1 MPANHWYDFGNGSY
15 ALTGGSNIGFIIH
28 EGRALMVD
36 AGLDPDSA
44 RKALR
49 HLGALGVPLGAIAL
63 THGHADHFG
72 GAGWVAERTHAPVFA
87 PPLEG
92 TLAEHPLLEPL
103 FLYGGADPIEE
114 LRGKF
119 TWARQGTGP
128 CRPLSPGEALLND
141 IPVEIVPLPGHAPE
155 QVGIAYGG
163 AAGTLFCGDVVFPE
177 DTLRRH
183 PILFCADLDA
193 WLATLAHLPELE
205 YAHFVAGHGEPWDDI
220 RPAAAA
226 TGARLQEIR
235 EVTRQALAE
244 PREPYGVLRH
254 VAAHFNVTFAA
265 PQFFLLSLTTVQ
277 AALTSLQR
285 AGEAEIIMDDNR
297 MLWHARH

>member
-1 MPANHWYDFGNGSY
+1 MPANRWYDFGNGSY
-15 ALTGGSNIGFIIH
+15 VLTGGSNIGFIIH

-49 HLGALGVPLGAIAL
+49 HLEALGASLSAIAL

-72 GAGWVAERTHAPVFA
+72 GAGWAAERADAPVFA

-92 TLAEHPLLEPL
+92 TLAEHPMLEPL

-119 TWARQGTGP
+119 TWARQGAGP

-141 IPVEIVPLPGHAPE
+141 IPIEVVPLPGHAPA
-155 QVGIAYGG
+155 QVGIAFGG
-163 AAGTLFCGDVVFPE
+163 EGGTLFCGDVVFPK
-177 DTLRRH
+177 DTLQRH

-193 WLATLAHLPELE
+193 WLATLAHLPKLAV
-205 YAHFVAGHGEPWDDI
+205 AHFVAGHGEPWEDI

-226 TGARLQEIR
+226 TVARLQEIR

-244 PREPYGVLRH
+244 PQEPYGVLRH

-285 AGEAEIIMDDNR
+285 AGEAEIVMDDNR
-297 MLWHARH
+297 MLWRARH